1 MAHYSVLLKPS
12 IEKDLRP
19 LPRSIISRI
28 MLRIRALAEE
38 PLPRSAVKLAGA
50 ERTYRLRVGDYR
62 VVYSVDVDAKVVTV
76 HYVRHRSDAYRT
88 H

>member
-28 MLRIRALAEE
+28 MQRIRALAEE